1 MDLSRGV
8 ATTSHHILPDDTNH
22 VGALFGGRAISWMD
36 LAAGLAS
43 MRLCRRT
50 TVTASIERVDFRVPI
65 WGGEV
70 AFVDAK
76 VESVGRTSMR
86 VRVDMYRESLQT
98 GEKALCTSGIFHMVA
113 IDEKGRPTPVTE
125 PAPEESHA

>member
-1 MDLSRGV
+1 MDLSRGM

-70 AFVDAK
+70 AFVEAK

-86 VRVDMYRESLQT
+86 VRVDMYRENLQT
-98 GEKALCTSGIFHMVA
+98 GDRALCTSGIFHMVA
-113 IDEKGRPTPVTE
+113 IDEKGHPTPVNPLSQE
-125 PAPEESHA
+125 VPRA